1 MMIDAIM
8 GTHKIKWN
16 INDAKSFAKEIK
28 NLNIKWL
35 EEPLNPLNFHEMAKL
50 QKQINV
56 PLAFGSHLQVLKSLI
71 MQ

>member
-1 MMIDAIM
+1 M

-35 EEPLNPLNFHEMAKL
+35 EEPLNPLNFR
-50 QKQINV
+50 N
-56 PLAFGSHLQVLKSLI
+56 G
-71 MQ
+71 